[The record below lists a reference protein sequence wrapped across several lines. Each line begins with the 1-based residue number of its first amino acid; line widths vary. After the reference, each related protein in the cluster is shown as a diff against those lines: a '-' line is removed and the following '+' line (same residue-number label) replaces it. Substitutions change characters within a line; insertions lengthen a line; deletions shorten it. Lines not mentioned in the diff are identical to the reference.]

1 MPVRRPLPYVLVIAS
16 AVAIS
21 VIVAMVTHPAWQD
34 FVETSGANI
43 STTDRILDY
52 AAGIGWGIVLTLF
65 IFLWPVPWRHKAML
79 VPAWLVRCLMTL
91 AVMLPYEA
99 HYSIL
104 DCWVYF
110 PQAHMALA
118 EVPGRLMNGGAD
130 LVLGLGALHLKI
142 GPDSYHAMKLS
153 FAMFGFV
160 AVYLFYRA
168 AEILLGRHTPVVF
181 WALTLYPSVL
191 FWSSILG
198 KDPVIL
204 AAIALHVWGL
214 VNVVVRGRNGYLV
227 AVLAGIA
234 ATSAVRIWMGPI
246 LILPCLFI
254 LGARIKHIGWR
265 IAAVLLVG
273 FALVA
278 LGPATMDRLKL
289 NQTSDLVEA
298 TRTVSRGLAGAN
310 SALGDDRR
318 MDTLWD
324 VVTSAPQGLFDTYF
338 RPLPGD
344 VPNLFGWLA
353 GFENLGLLALCIW
366 ALFRIRLDYFRN
378 HLFLWGAVLLLTWG
392 IAYSFVAYKDLGT
405 AVRFK
410 LQIMPVLLG
419 MIGYTLRQPSRHW
432 VIRRSSADIRGLA
445 TPQKTFS

>member
-1 MPVRRPLPYVLVIAS
+1 MRRTELLVWAGGAS
-16 AVAIS
+16 AAVCLGCAIARPEAQAFIENAG
-21 VIVAMVTHPAWQD
+21 V
-34 FVETSGANI
+34 NI
-43 STTDRILDY
+43 PTGSPLGDY
-52 AAGIGWGIVLTLF
+52 AAGLVWACVLLMF
-65 IFLWPVPWRHKAML
+65 VLMWPVSWAHKQHLAA
-79 VPAWLVRCLMTL
+79 AWLVKCFIAL
-91 AVMLPYEA
+91 AVMLPYEQ
-99 HYSIL
+99 HYSGL
-104 DCWVYF
+104 DCWSYF
-110 PQAHMALA
+110 QRSHFGLS
-118 EVPGRLMNGGAD
+118 ELSPGMLSGGSD
-130 LVLGLGALHLKI
+130 LIVWLGALHLKV
-142 GPDSYHAMKLS
+142 GPDSYSAMKLS
-153 FAMFGFV
+153 FALIGLV
-160 AVYLFYRA
+160 GVYLLYRA
-168 AEILLGRHTPVVF
+168 AEILIGGYSPLTF

-198 KDPVIL
+198 KDPTIL

-214 VNVVVRGRNGYLV
+214 VNVVVRGRNAYLV

-265 IAAVLLVG
+265 IVAVLMVG
-273 FALVA
+273 SALAA
-278 LGPATMDRLKL
+278 LGPATVDRLKL
-289 NQTSDLVEA
+289 DKTSDLLEA
-298 TRTVSRGLAGAN
+298 TRTVTSGWAGAN

-324 VVTSAPQGLFDTYF
+324 VVTFAPQGLFDTYF

-378 HLFLWGAVLLLTWG
+378 HLFLWGVILLLTWG
-392 IAYSFVAYKDLGT
+392 VAYSFVAYKDLGT

-410 LQIMPVLLG
+410 LQVIPVLLG

-432 VIRRSSADIRGLA
+432 VVRRSSDGIRGLA
-445 TPQKTFS
+445 TP